1 MVVQWLR
8 LRAPLQGVQ
17 FDPWSELRFCMP
29 YDTAKKKKLKKK
41 EKEFEVHKYIITW
54 LGIWVSSS

>member
-54 LGIWVSSS
+54 LGI